1 MKISQSTLSK
11 NFSQIKLLS
20 LDVDGVLTDGGIYY
34 TDKGDTFRKFDA
46 KDGMGIT
53 LLLNAGID
61 VAIIS
66 AGAPGAIEH
75 RAKRLNIK
83 YVYTNIRSK
92 LDVLISLCKDLK
104 INLSQVAHIGDDI
117 NDIEVF
123 KNVGISIS
131 VKDAVTEISS
141 IASIVTSHVGGKG
154 AVREICDAII
164 LSNKK

>member
-1 MKISQSTLSK
+1 MKKQSTLLK
-11 NFSQIKLLS
+11 KLSQIKLLS

-34 TDKGDTFRKFDA
+34 SDKGDTFRKFDA

-53 LLLNAGID
+53 LLLNSGIN

-75 RAKRLNIK
+75 RAKRLKIK
-83 YVYTNIRSK
+83 HIYTDIRNK
-92 LDVLISLCKDLK
+92 LEVLTSLCNDLEL
-104 INLSQVAHIGDDI
+104 NLSQVAHIGDDV

-123 KNVGISIS
+123 NNVGISVS
-131 VKDAVTEISS
+131 VKDAVKEVSS
-141 IASIVTSHVGGKG
+141 NADIITNHLGGRG

-164 LSNKK
+164 LSNKN